1 MFKVIRCNQINDKL
15 VNKRVEI
22 NAWVKKIRHH
32 GKVTFI
38 NIRDRYDEAQVLV
51 NDEIL
56 LGRVSCI
63 KMEYCIKVQGKLE
76 FRPAEL
82 LNKEMRTGAFEILA
96 ENIEVISKC
105 NELPFM
111 IEDNNNASD
120 NAKLEYRYLDLRR
133 EEQKQKIILRSRVI
147 QIIRSY
153 LTKKDFLELE
163 TPTFVKST
171 PEGARDF
178 LVPSRLHKGHF
189 YALPQSPQIYKQ
201 LAMIAG
207 FDKYFQIARCYRD
220 EDSRGDRQ
228 PEFTQLDLE
237 MSFIKKENI
246 FKLMEALICCVFKQA
261 LNIKLPK
268 KFRRISY
275 RDAMNTY
282 GSDKPDTRYEL
293 LIQDMSR
300 LLKKS
305 SFNVFKEA
313 LKNKNTIKALIV
325 KNEAHNFSR
334 ARISKLEEQAKL
346 YKARNLYFT
355 KIEKNKFIG
364 GIAKFLTD
372 IEQIL
377 IENYSLKNNDIVF
390 FISGSWETACNAMGQ
405 VRINIANELNI
416 ARKNAFEF
424 LWVDN
429 FPMFEYDESTKKY
442 KSAHHMFSLPQ
453 KKYINTLE
461 KNPSKVLGEV
471 YDLVLN
477 GMELGS
483 GSIRVHTRELQQR
496 IFNIVGF
503 NDTTAKE
510 KFGFFLKALEYGAP
524 IHGGVAIG
532 IDRLLMLMTNSSS
545 IKDVI
550 LFPKNSFAASPLD
563 NSPSEIPDEQL
574 TELNLKLENYKG
586 KDA

>member
-15 VNKRVEI
+15 VNKRIEI

-32 GKVTFI
+32 GKVAFI

-51 NDEIL
+51 NDENL
-56 LGRVSCI
+56 LGRVSHI

-76 FRPAEL
+76 LRPVEL

-96 ENIEVISKC
+96 ENIEVISRC

-111 IEDNNNASD
+111 IGDNNNASD

-147 QIIRSY
+147 QIIRSH

-163 TPTFVKST
+163 TPTFVRST

-178 LVPSRLHKGHF
+178 LVPSRIHKGQF

-261 LNIKLPK
+261 LNIKLPR

-275 RDAMNTY
+275 KDAMNIY

-334 ARISKLEEQAKL
+334 ARISKLEEHAKL
-346 YKARNLYFT
+346 YKTRNLYFT
-355 KIEKNKFIG
+355 KIENNKFTG

-372 IEQIL
+372 IEPIL
-377 IENYSLKNNDIVF
+377 IENYSLKNNDIIF
-390 FISGSWETACNAMGQ
+390 FISDLWETACKAMGQ
-405 VRINIANELNI
+405 IRIKIANELNLV
-416 ARKNAFEF
+416 RKNAFEF
-424 LWVDN
+424 LWVND
-429 FPMFEYDESTKKY
+429 FPMFEYDEDKKRY
-442 KSAHHMFSLPQ
+442 KAAHHMFSLPQ
-453 KKYINTLE
+453 KRYINTLE
-461 KNPSKVLGEV
+461 KDPSKVLGEV

-483 GSIRVHTRELQQR
+483 GSIRIHTRELQQR
-496 IFNIVGF
+496 IFNIVEF
-503 NDTTAKE
+503 NDTVAKE
-510 KFGFFLKALEYGAP
+510 RFGFFLKALEYGAP
-524 IHGGVAIG
+524 IHGGIAIG
-532 IDRLLMLMTNSSS
+532 VDRLLMLMTNSSS

-563 NSPSEIPDEQL
+563 NSPSEISDEQL
-574 TELNLKLENYKG
+574 TELNLKLENYKS

>member
-1 MFKVIRCNQINDKL
+1 MFKIIRCNQLNNKL
-15 VNKRVEI
+15 VNAKIEI

-51 NDEIL
+51 NDYNL
-56 LGRVSCI
+56 LKIASQI

-76 FRPAEL
+76 LRPVEL

-96 ENIEVISKC
+96 ENIKIISRC

-133 EEQKQKIILRSRVI
+133 EEQKQKIILRSKVI

-178 LVPSRLHKGHF
+178 LVPSRIHKGQF

-201 LAMIAG
+201 LTMIAG

-246 FKLMEALICCVFKQA
+246 FKLMEGLMSSVFKQA

-268 KFRRISY
+268 KFKRISY
-275 RDAMNTY
+275 KDAMNNY
-282 GSDKPDTRYEL
+282 GSDKPDIRYEL
-293 LIQDMSR
+293 TIQDMGHY
-300 LLKKS
+300 LKKS

-313 LKNKNTIKALIV
+313 FKNKNTIKALIV

-334 ARISKLEEQAKL
+334 AKINNLEEHAKL

-355 KIEKNKFIG
+355 KIENNEFTG
-364 GIAKFLTD
+364 GIAKFLSEIKQTLF
-372 IEQIL
+372 EA
-377 IENYSLKNNDIVF
+377 YSLQNNDIIF
-390 FISGSWETACNAMGQ
+390 FISDSWENACKAMGQ
-405 VRINIANELNI
+405 VRIKIATELNL
-416 ARKNAFEF
+416 ANKNAFEF

-429 FPMFEYDESTKKY
+429 FPMFEYDEDTKSY
-442 KSAHHMFSLPQ
+442 KAAHHMFSLPQ
-453 KKYINTLE
+453 QKYINTLE
-461 KNPSKVLGEV
+461 KDPSKVLGEV

-483 GSIRVHTRELQQR
+483 GSIRIHTKELQQR

-503 NDTTAKE
+503 NETIAE
-510 KFGFFLKALEYGAP
+510 ERFGFFLKALEYGAP
-524 IHGGVAIG
+524 IHGGIAIG

-563 NSPSEIPDEQL
+563 NSPSKISNEQL
-574 TELNLKLENYKG
+574 IELNLKVEDYK
-586 KDA
+586 K

>member
-1 MFKVIRCNQINDKL
+1 MFKIVRCNQLNNKL
-15 VNKRVEI
+15 VNKRIEI

-51 NDEIL
+51 NDEVL
-56 LGRVSCI
+56 LRRVSYI

-76 FRPAEL
+76 LRPVEL
-82 LNKEMRTGAFEILA
+82 LNKEMRTGAFEIIA

-133 EEQKQKIILRSRVI
+133 EEQKQKIILRSKVT

-178 LVPSRLHKGHF
+178 LVPSRIHKGRF

-237 MSFIKKENI
+237 MSFIKKENV
-246 FKLMEALICCVFKQA
+246 FKLMEGLICYVFKQA

-268 KFRRISY
+268 KFRKISY
-275 RDAMNTY
+275 KDAMNIY

-293 LIQDMSR
+293 LIQDMSHY
-300 LLKKS
+300 LKKS
-305 SFNVFKEA
+305 SFNIFREA
-313 LKNKNTIKALIV
+313 LKSKKTIKALII

-334 ARISKLEEQAKL
+334 TRINNLEEHAKL
-346 YKARNLYFT
+346 YKVSNLYFT
-355 KIEKNKFIG
+355 KIDNNKFKG
-364 GIAKFLTD
+364 GIAKFLTN
-372 IEQIL
+372 IERTL

-390 FISGSWETACNAMGQ
+390 FISDSWENACKAMGQ
-405 VRINIANELNI
+405 VRIKIANELNVVN
-416 ARKNAFEF
+416 RNAFEF
-424 LWVDN
+424 LWIDN
-429 FPMFEYDESTKKY
+429 FPMFEYDEDAKRY
-442 KSAHHMFSLPQ
+442 KAAHHMFSLPQ

-461 KNPSKVLGEV
+461 EDPSKVLGEV

-483 GSIRVHTRELQQR
+483 GSIRIHTRELQQR
-496 IFNIVGF
+496 IFNIVEF
-503 NDTTAKE
+503 DDAMAE
-510 KFGFFLKALEYGAP
+510 ERFGFFLKALEYGAP
-524 IHGGVAIG
+524 IHGGIAIG
-532 IDRLLMLMTNSSS
+532 VDRLLMLMTNSSS

-563 NSPSEIPDEQL
+563 NSPSRVSNEQL
-574 TELNLKLENYKG
+574 SELNLGLEVYKS

>member
-1 MFKVIRCNQINDKL
+1 MFKIIKCNQLNNKL
-15 VNKRVEI
+15 INKRIEI

-38 NIRDRYDEAQVLV
+38 NIRDRYGEAQVLV
-51 NDEIL
+51 NDENL
-56 LGRVSCI
+56 LKIVSQI
-63 KMEYCIKVQGKLE
+63 KMEYCIKVQGKLNL
-76 FRPAEL
+76 RPLEL
-82 LNKEMRTGAFEILA
+82 LNKEMKTGAFEILA
-96 ENIEVISKC
+96 ESINVISRC

-120 NAKLEYRYLDLRR
+120 NSKLEYRYLDLRR
-133 EEQKQKIILRSRVI
+133 KEQKQKIIIRSKVI

-163 TPTFVKST
+163 TPTLVKST

-178 LVPSRLHKGHF
+178 LVPSRIHKGQF

-201 LAMIAG
+201 LTMIAG

-246 FKLMEALICCVFKQA
+246 FKLIESLMSIVFKQT

-268 KFRRISY
+268 KFKRISY
-275 RDAMNTY
+275 KDAMNSY

-293 LIQDMSR
+293 IIQDMGHH
-300 LLKKS
+300 LKKS

-313 LKNKNTIKALIV
+313 LKNKNTIKAIII

-334 ARISKLEEQAKL
+334 AKINNLEKHAKL
-346 YKARNLYFT
+346 YNKVSNLYFT
-355 KIEKNKFIG
+355 KIENSEFTG
-364 GIAKFLTD
+364 GIAKFLT
-372 IEQIL
+372 ETKKTL
-377 IENYSLKNNDIVF
+377 FEAYSLQNNDIIF
-390 FISGSWETACNAMGQ
+390 FISDSWEKACKAMGQ
-405 VRINIANELNI
+405 IRIKIATELNL
-416 ARKNAFEF
+416 AKKNVFEF
-424 LWVDN
+424 LWIDN
-429 FPMFEYDESTKKY
+429 FPMFEYDEDTKTY
-442 KSAHHMFSLPQ
+442 KAAHHVFSLPQ

-461 KNPSKVLGEV
+461 KEPGKALGEV

-477 GMELGS
+477 GMEIGS
-483 GSIRVHTRELQQR
+483 GSIRVHNRELQQR

-503 NDTTAKE
+503 NETIIE
-510 KFGFFLKALEYGAP
+510 ERFGFFLKALEYGAP
-524 IHGGVAIG
+524 THGGIAIG

-550 LFPKNSFAASPLD
+550 LFPKNSFAVNPLD
-563 NSPSEIPDEQL
+563 NSPSKISNKQL
-574 TELNLKLENYKG
+574 IELNLKVEEYK
-586 KDA
+586 K

>member
-178 LVPSRLHKGHF
+178 LVPSRIHKGHF

-275 RDAMNTY
+275 KDAMNTY

-313 LKNKNTIKALIV
+313 LKNKNAIKALIV

-346 YKARNLYFT
+346 YKARNLYFI
-355 KIEKNKFIG
+355 KIENNKFIG

-372 IEQIL
+372 MEQVL

-510 KFGFFLKALEYGAP
+510 RFGFFLKALEYGAP

-563 NSPSEIPDEQL
+563 NSPSKIPDEQL
-574 TELNLKLENYKG
+574 TELNLKLEN
-586 KDA
+586 

>member
-355 KIEKNKFIG
+355 KIENNKFIG

-372 IEQIL
+372 MEQVL
-377 IENYSLKNNDIVF
+377 IENYSLKNNDIIF

-416 ARKNAFEF
+416 ARKNVFEF

-503 NDTTAKE
+503 NDTVAKE
-510 KFGFFLKALEYGAP
+510 RFGFFLKALEYGAP

-563 NSPSEIPDEQL
+563 NSPSKIPDEQL
-574 TELNLKLENYKG
+574 TELNLKLENYKS